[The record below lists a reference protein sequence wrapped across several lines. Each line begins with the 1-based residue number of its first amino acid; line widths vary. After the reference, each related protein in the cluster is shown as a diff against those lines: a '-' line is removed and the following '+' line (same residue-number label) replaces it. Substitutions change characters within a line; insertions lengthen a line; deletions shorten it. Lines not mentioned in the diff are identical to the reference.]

1 MGQEKI
7 PMKKILL
14 VEDDLTYSRIVKTFL
29 EKNGFQVET
38 TTKVKEAQQMT
49 GNGKFD
55 LIIADF
61 RLPDGTG
68 MELLQWSKKEF
79 PQTQVILI
87 THYSDIRI
95 AIKAMKLG
103 AFEYITKPINP
114 DELLATVKESLA
126 SQPEAPTS
134 SFSEVKQEYSSPK
147 ISQKTTTPS
156 SSFYVVGDSQE
167 AEKLEKHIHLVAPTD
182 LSVLVLGE
190 TGTGKEFISRR
201 IHDNSERKDGPFIAI
216 DCGALPKDLAGS
228 ELFGHVKGA
237 FTGALEN
244 KTGHFEMAHGGT
256 IFLDEVGNLSY
267 EVQIQLLR
275 AIQERT
281 IRKIGGNKEIKIDV
295 RIIAATNENLLQHA
309 GEGAFREDL
318 YHRLNEFTLNAI
330 PLRRRKDDLEV
341 FADQFLEES
350 NERLNKSVK
359 GFTSEVWEI
368 FLGYDWPGN
377 LREFKNIIKR
387 AVLLTNGPLVEKEAL
402 PADLH
407 DPEQAFATHRSVA
420 VGPVGS
426 DLPSP
431 RDYKSQWI
439 EQEKELI
446 QQVLQDT
453 KFNKS
458 KTARI
463 LKMDRKTLYSKMEKY
478 GLN

>member
-1 MGQEKI
+1 
-7 PMKKILL
+7 MKHILL

-29 EKNGFQVET
+29 EKNGFTVQT
-38 TTKVKEAQQMT
+38 AIKVKEAQQFFS
-49 GNGKFD
+49 NSKFD

-68 MELLQWSKKEF
+68 MELLQWSKSNY

-114 DELLATVKESLA
+114 DELLATVQESLSAKVPEQAAAVA
-126 SQPEAPTS
+126 SSASTS
-134 SFSEVKQEYSSPK
+134 LSKIKSESSYV
-147 ISQKTTTPS
+147 IGS
-156 SSFYVVGDSQE
+156 SAE
-167 AEKLEKHIHLVAPTD
+167 AEKLEKHIQLVAPTD

-201 IHDNSERKDGPFIAI
+201 IHDFSTRKDGPFIAL
-216 DCGALPKDLAGS
+216 DCGALPKELAGS

-244 KTGHFEMAHGGT
+244 KTGHFEMANGGT
-256 IFLDEVGNLSY
+256 IFLDEIGNLSY

-281 IRKIGGNKEIKIDV
+281 IRKIGGNKEIQIDV
-295 RIIAATNENLLQHA
+295 RIIAATNDNLILQA
-309 GEGAFREDL
+309 GDGHFREDL
-318 YHRLNEFTLNAI
+318 YHRLNEFTLSAI
-330 PLRRRKDDLEV
+330 PLRNKKEDLED
-341 FADQFLEES
+341 FADQFLDES
-350 NERLNKSVK
+350 NERLGKNVK
-359 GFTSEVWEI
+359 GFSPDVWEI
-368 FLGYDWPGN
+368 FLAYDWPGN
-377 LREFKNIIKR
+377 LRELRNIIKR
-387 AVLLTNGPLVEKEAL
+387 AVLLTSGSHVEKDAL
-402 PADLH
+402 PADLYE
-407 DPEQAFATHRSVA
+407 PSVSVA
-420 VGPVGS
+420 GNSISLGGYS
-426 DLPSP
+426 RSSELPSP
-431 RDYKSQWI
+431 KDYKSQWV

-446 QQVLQDT
+446 QKVLMDT

-463 LKMDRKTLYSKMEKY
+463 LNMDRKTLYSKMEKY
-478 GLN
+478 GLD